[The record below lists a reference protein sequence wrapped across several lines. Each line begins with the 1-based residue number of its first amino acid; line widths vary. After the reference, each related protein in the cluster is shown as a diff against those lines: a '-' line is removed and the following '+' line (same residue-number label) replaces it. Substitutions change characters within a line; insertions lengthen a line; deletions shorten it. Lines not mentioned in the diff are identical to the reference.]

1 MEKKYEDGYREGY
14 TNAALDLSIA
24 LSKETK
30 QFSNRTIS
38 VKKLGKIVKA
48 LVGSTRSQIKK
59 DLQIIPK

>member
-30 QFSNRTIS
+30 QFSNHPIS
-38 VKKLGKIVKA
+38 
-48 LVGSTRSQIKK
+48 
-59 DLQIIPK
+59 